1 MTDSEIVGYDKT
13 NRPRLLF
20 SLKQVEYIQYYIN
33 AMRLSTPSWVEYYQ
47 RRAELIADG
56 GQESLAELEEM
67 EEPSYEDG
75 RDDWIPIPD
84 MVLPAEL
91 FIKIVCLT
99 PLANCKVLMPLRFEG
114 RNLCPKPFS
123 PRKN

>member
-1 MTDSEIVGYDKT
+1 
-13 NRPRLLF
+13 
-20 SLKQVEYIQYYIN
+20 
-33 AMRLSTPSWVEYYQ
+33 MRLSTPSWVEYYQ

-99 PLANCKVLMPLRFEG
+99 PLANYKVLMPLRFEG